1 MTYAMVIILLTIS
14 GTQVASI
21 RIGPEFAEPELCRLH
36 HDGRVV
42 AWTREIASVVTYG
55 CEPSATDASGG

>member
-1 MTYAMVIILLTIS
+1 MTYALVIVLLTLS

-21 RIGPEFAEPELCRLH
+21 RLGPEFAEPEACRLH
-36 HDGRVV
+36 HDGRIV

-55 CEPSATDASGG
+55 CEPSAEPSGG

>member
-1 MTYAMVIILLTIS
+1 MTYAIVIVLLTLS

-21 RIGPEFAEPELCRLH
+21 RLGPEFTEVEACRAY

-42 AWTREIASVVTYG
+42 AWTREIASVLTYG
-55 CEPSATDASGG
+55 CEPSTKPESN